1 VKSLLVL
8 FCLVLALTCAGLL
21 LAWAWVVQPGVIARG
36 ATPPPVD
43 AATLRR
49 HVVKL
54 SEALYP
60 RSFDHPAN
68 LQAAA
73 SYVEE
78 QFRSLGARVELQKYR
93 VAGQEY
99 VNVIAHF
106 GPQDGLLTV
115 IGAHYDSHGEAAD
128 GTAELATHTPGADD
142 NASGVAGL
150 LELARLLQENP
161 PAVAVDLLAYS
172 LEEPPFYAT
181 EAMGSAVHARALRDS
196 GRPLRLMLALEMIG
210 YFDTTPGSQE
220 YPSPVMKWFY
230 PDRGDFIALIGR
242 LGDVLTV
249 RQVKS
254 AMAGASD
261 LPVYSMNAPR
271 ALEGV
276 DFSDHRSYWDQGF
289 PAVMVTDTAF
299 FRNDQYHLA
308 GDTAERLDYGRM
320 AKVVQGVF
328 EVIRSQTPE
337 QR

>member
-1 VKSLLVL
+1 VKSLLIL
-8 FCLVLALTCAGLL
+8 FCLLLALL
-21 LAWAWVVQPGVIARG
+21 LAWAWVVQPGVTARM

-43 AATLRR
+43 AAALRR

-54 SEALYP
+54 SETLYP
-60 RSFDHPAN
+60 RSFDHPTH

-73 SYVEE
+73 DYVEA
-78 QFRSLGARVELQKYR
+78 QFRSLGVKVELQRYR
-93 VAGQEY
+93 VEGQEY

-106 GPQDGLLTV
+106 GPQEGPLTV
-115 IGAHYDSHGEAAD
+115 IGAHYDSHGEAEK
-128 GTAELATHTPGADD
+128 GTAVRITHTPGADD

-150 LELARLLQENP
+150 LELARLLQEQP
-161 PAVAVDLLAYS
+161 PAVAVDLVAYS

-181 EAMGSAVHARALRDS
+181 EAMGSARHARALRES

-210 YFDTTPGSQE
+210 YFDSTPGSQD
-220 YPSPVMKWFY
+220 YPSPIMKWFY

-242 LGDVLTV
+242 LGDALAV
-249 RQVKS
+249 RQVKA

-271 ALEGV
+271 LLEGV
-276 DFSDHRSYWDQGF
+276 DFSDHRSYWDEGF
-289 PAVMVTDTAF
+289 PALMVTDTAF

-308 GDTAERLDYGRM
+308 GDTADRLDYQRM

-328 EVIRSQTPE
+328 EVIRSQAPK
-337 QR
+337 QP